1 MRSGVTIAM
10 VLLGIWTIL
19 TGITI
24 EETPRAI
31 GSPAHHI
38 FAASAFVV
46 VLCIHVWLNKKAFLQ
61 RFKGLGWKWSLIGVG
76 ILIILAT
83 TVWHPR

>member
-10 VLLGIWTIL
+10 SLLGIWTIL
-19 TGITI
+19 TGI
-24 EETPRAI
+24 I

-38 FAASAFVV
+38 LAALAFIV
-46 VLCIHVWLNKKAFLQ
+46 VLCIHVWLNRKSFLQ
-61 RFKGLGWKWSLIGVG
+61 RFKGLGWKWSLIGLG

-83 TVWHPR
+83 TVGHPR